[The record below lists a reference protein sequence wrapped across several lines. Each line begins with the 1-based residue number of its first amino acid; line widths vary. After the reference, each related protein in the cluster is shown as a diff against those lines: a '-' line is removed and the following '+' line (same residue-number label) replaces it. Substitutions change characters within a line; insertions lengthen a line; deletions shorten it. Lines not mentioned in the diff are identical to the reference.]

1 MNQRGSMNQ
10 RTDELERILNASK
23 VNYSSPQVSQQPT
36 LYEVQRRYAEDLKQL
51 RQQFEESQRQQE
63 KEKQIDR
70 LYDLLQDQ
78 RAIALCPS
86 QTFRKLFQRDA
97 IIVHTTNQV
106 TCPCFRLNHGLSP
119 ISESS
124 PQSRLLWTRRK

>member
-51 RQQFEESQRQQE
+51 RQQFEESQRKQE
-63 KEKQIDR
+63 IKDREQAKEKQIDR
-70 LYDLLQDQ
+70 LYDLLAIGV
-78 RAIALCPS
+78 AIAS
-86 QTFRKLFQRDA
+86 M
-97 IIVHTTNQV
+97 IISLV
-106 TCPCFRLNHGLSP
+106 
-119 ISESS
+119 
-124 PQSRLLWTRRK
+124 K

>member
-51 RQQFEESQRQQE
+51 RHQFEESQQKQE
-63 KEKQIDR
+63 IKDGEQAKEKQIDR
-70 LYDLLQDQ
+70 LYDLLAIGV
-78 RAIALCPS
+78 AIAS
-86 QTFRKLFQRDA
+86 M
-97 IIVHTTNQV
+97 IISLV
-106 TCPCFRLNHGLSP
+106 
-119 ISESS
+119 
-124 PQSRLLWTRRK
+124 K

>member
-10 RTDELERILNASK
+10 RTDEIERILNASK
-23 VNYSSPQVSQQPT
+23 VNYSSPQVSKQPT

-70 LYDLLQDQ
+70 LYDLLAIGV
-78 RAIALCPS
+78 AIAS
-86 QTFRKLFQRDA
+86 M
-97 IIVHTTNQV
+97 IISLV
-106 TCPCFRLNHGLSP
+106 
-119 ISESS
+119 
-124 PQSRLLWTRRK
+124 K